1 MQGAHLRGS
10 KLCSF
15 IRVPQA
21 ARRQAQPSR
30 CAMCLCIR
38 LGCNRCREKRFH
50 LPKLRQRQ
58 PLILAAPAQYPLE
71 GLRSWRSRSS
81 TCVILLA
88 YAGRGLN
95 LRGTC
100 CAHRPGSE
108 KVAVSFGESSRL
120 INPPQIAASPKLLQ
134 SALLSSGLRALFADA
149 RMRCPAL
156 TQKRMRA
163 PGPALSGGLP
173 RAGRPLAAR
182 PSDSGSEVGAAVG
195 EGCLHAGLLGVCD
208 AEICEV

>member
-1 MQGAHLRGS
+1 MQHTLR
-10 KLCSF
+10 F
-15 IRVPQA
+15 PH
-21 ARRQAQPSR
+21 ARRSLGREQALQLHPCATSSTPLSTTSR

-38 LGCNRCREKRFH
+38 LGCNRCREKRLH
-50 LPKLRQRQ
+50 LPELRQRQ

-95 LRGTC
+95 LRGAC

-108 KVAVSFGESSRL
+108 KVAVSFGESSQL

-149 RMRCPAL
+149 PMRCPAL
-156 TQKRMRA
+156 TENVCAR
-163 PGPALSGGLP
+163 PGPPYPAGCPVLGAPSLLALLISAQL
-173 RAGRPLAAR
+173 
-182 PSDSGSEVGAAVG
+182 
-195 EGCLHAGLLGVCD
+195 
-208 AEICEV
+208 

>member
-1 MQGAHLRGS
+1 MQIPLEVNFCNICFGFRTQGAHLGGS

-95 LRGTC
+95 LRGAC
-100 CAHRPGSE
+100 CAHRPGSD

-120 INPPQIAASPKLLQ
+120 INPSQIAASPKLLR
-134 SALLSSGLRALFADA
+134 SALLSVLDSLRALFADA
-149 RMRCPAL
+149 PMRCPAL
-156 TQKRMRA
+156 TSIRMCA
-163 PGPALSGGLP
+163 PRSALAGGLP
-173 RAGRPLAAR
+173 RAGCPPRCSPL
-182 PSDSGSEVGAAVG
+182 P
-195 EGCLHAGLLGVCD
+195 
-208 AEICEV
+208 

>member
-1 MQGAHLRGS
+1 
-10 KLCSF
+10 
-15 IRVPQA
+15 
-21 ARRQAQPSR
+21 
-30 CAMCLCIR
+30 MCLCIR
-38 LGCNRCREKRFH
+38 LGCNRCREKRLH

-95 LRGTC
+95 LRGAC

-120 INPPQIAASPKLLQ
+120 IKPPSNSCFAQAFAKRSP
-134 SALLSSGLRALFADA
+134 LSSGLRALFADA
-149 RMRCPAL
+149 PMRCPAL
-156 TQKRMRA
+156 TKRTRA
-163 PGPALSGGLP
+163 PGSALAGGLP
-173 RAGRPLAAR
+173 RAGCPLAAR